1 VTRVAILGAHGFLGA
16 PIAAAFS
23 QNGYDVVSFSRTKK
37 RDSLFREYQ
46 VDIFNSES
54 LKLALIETKPNIVI
68 STAWDTEHGKFWTNE
83 SNSRYQDS
91 TLKFAELSFENGVES
106 FLGLGTMSEYGTN
119 PGICNAE
126 NSPLISSDIYS
137 TSKIETGREL
147 RLIGE
152 RFGLKTNWLRVFQA
166 FGPNEKAQ
174 RFIPGLISTLRQKEN
189 FAIRTPNY
197 EMDWIHT
204 SDIATATLFVLENKL
219 DHFVDVG
226 TGIGTTVKDL
236 SELVC
241 AELDL
246 DFGLLDYSNQTPGHE
261 RKVIVDQ
268 NALLFSSGWRPA
280 ESLES
285 RINSLR

>member
-1 VTRVAILGAHGFLGA
+1 VTRVAILGAHGFLGS
-16 PIAAAFS
+16 PIASVFKT
-23 QNGYDVVSFSRTKK
+23 NGYDVVSFSRTRKK
-37 RDSLFREYQ
+37 DSVLPEYQ
-46 VDIFNSES
+46 VDLFDSES
-54 LKLALIETKPNIVI
+54 LRNALIDAKPNIVI

-83 SNSRYQDS
+83 SNSRYRDA
-91 TLKFAELSFENGVES
+91 TLKFAELSFGSGVEV

-137 TSKIETGREL
+137 ASKIETGNGL
-147 RLIGE
+147 KLIGE
-152 RFGLKTNWLRVFQA
+152 RFGRKTNWLRAFQA
-166 FGPNEKAQ
+166 FGPNEKPQ
-174 RFIPGLISTLRQKEN
+174 RFIPGLISTLRHEEV
-189 FAIRTPNY
+189 FAIRTPNF

-204 SDIATATLFVLENKL
+204 SDIAAATLFVVENNL
-219 DHFVDVG
+219 NHFVDVG

-241 AELDL
+241 AELEL
-246 DFGLLDYSNQTPGHE
+246 DTALLDYSGQIPGHE

-268 NALLFSSGWRPA
+268 NALLFSSGWSPA
-280 ESLES
+280 ESLKS

>member
-1 VTRVAILGAHGFLGA
+1 MTRVAILGAHGFLGA

>member
-1 VTRVAILGAHGFLGA
+1 MTRVAILGAHGFLGA

-23 QNGYDVVSFSRTKK
+23 QNGYDVVSFSRTEKK
-37 RDSLFREYQ
+37 DSLFREYQ

-83 SNSRYQDS
+83 SNSRYRDS

-137 TSKIETGREL
+137 TSKIETGMEL

-241 AELDL
+241 AELEL

>member
-1 VTRVAILGAHGFLGA
+1 
-16 PIAAAFS
+16 
-23 QNGYDVVSFSRTKK
+23 
-37 RDSLFREYQ
+37 
-46 VDIFNSES
+46 
-54 LKLALIETKPNIVI
+54 
-68 STAWDTEHGKFWTNE
+68 
-83 SNSRYQDS
+83 
-91 TLKFAELSFENGVES
+91 
-106 FLGLGTMSEYGTN
+106 
-119 PGICNAE
+119 
-126 NSPLISSDIYS
+126 
-137 TSKIETGREL
+137 
-147 RLIGE
+147 
-152 RFGLKTNWLRVFQA
+152 
-166 FGPNEKAQ
+166 
-174 RFIPGLISTLRQKEN
+174 
-189 FAIRTPNY
+189 
-197 EMDWIHT
+197 MDWIHT